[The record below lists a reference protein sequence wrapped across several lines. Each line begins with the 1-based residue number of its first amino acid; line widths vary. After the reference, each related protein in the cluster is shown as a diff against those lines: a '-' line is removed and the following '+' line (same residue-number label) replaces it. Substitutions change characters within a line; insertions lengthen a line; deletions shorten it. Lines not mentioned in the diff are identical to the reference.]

1 MIIVLKSTKTWTF
14 SWKSCMSF
22 SSKQPKHKHFYEKV
36 TWNYHQINKI
46 MIFFMKKLH
55 DNCPQINKI
64 MNFFM
69 KKFHDIVL
77 KSTKTWTFYEKIAWY
92 LIDWKSLLKCVDV
105 WVCALWLTTIRSKTA
120 SSLDYASFGLPQIAP
135 KLRQCLS
142 VRVLVDRKSL
152 FLCTQVFLDPEITS
166 EVVTLEYGL
175 QNSSSSESYYRYYMG
190 PRSALNS
197 ISVTMIN
204 CTC

>member
-46 MIFFMKKLH
+46 MNFFMKKLH

-77 KSTKTWTFYEKIAWY
+77 KSTKTWTFYEKSCMI
-92 LIDWKSLLKCVDV
+92 L
-105 WVCALWLTTIRSKTA
+105 
-120 SSLDYASFGLPQIAP
+120 SSNWIQNVLPERMI
-135 KLRQCLS
+135 
-142 VRVLVDRKSL
+142 L
-152 FLCTQVFLDPEITS
+152 FLRLVLIGKFAKFKLDFVWQIGFRMLLSSNWILRHTRRARNNFIIDFLRK
-166 EVVTLEYGL
+166 
-175 QNSSSSESYYRYYMG
+175 NH
-190 PRSALNS
+190 
-197 ISVTMIN
+197 MILPSN
-204 CTC
+204 RPKRKQFRENFIW